1 MIADWPRPVRR
12 ASYGLF
18 ALALVVACLP
28 TPEKV
33 DGVFMAR
40 GTHSLREPG
49 MAALLRGQLAV
60 RDGCLVVVDS
70 GWFGNGPVLVVW
82 AREYSL
88 RRDGDRLRVFE
99 ADRAVV
105 AVGDLV
111 EVAGGESPA
120 ELIAG
125 LTSSQIPKECR
136 APKYYIGN
144 VTKPSA

>member
-1 MIADWPRPVRR
+1 M
-12 ASYGLF
+12 
-18 ALALVVACLP
+18 P
-28 TPEKV
+28 TPEQV

-49 MAALLRGQLAV
+49 MAALLRGQLTV

-70 GWFGNGPVLVVW
+70 GWFGNDPVLVVW

-99 ADRAVV
+99 GDRAVV

-111 EVAGGESPA
+111 EIVGGEAPA
-120 ELIAG
+120 DLIARVM
-125 LTSSQIPKECR
+125 SSQIPTDCR
-136 APKYYIGN
+136 APKYYVGN
-144 VTKPSA
+144 VTKRV

>member
-1 MIADWPRPVRR
+1 MRL
-12 ASYGLF
+12 ASSGLF
-18 ALALVVACLP
+18 ALAVVAACAP
-28 TPEKV
+28 TPEQV

-40 GTHSLREPG
+40 GTHSLGDAG
-49 MAALLRGQLAV
+49 MTALLQGRLAV

-99 ADRAVV
+99 GGRAVV

-111 EVAGGESPA
+111 DIGGGEVAA
-120 ELIAG
+120 ELVDRWI
-125 LTSSQIPKECR
+125 SSQIPTECR
-136 APKYYIGN
+136 APKYYVGN
-144 VTKPSA
+144 VTKLSR